1 MADISIH
8 NTKSIEISA
17 LREVTGSTPFFTRD
31 IVITDDRGHTIT
43 ITCYSHSD
51 EGEEL
56 KVSL

>member
-17 LREVTGSTPFFTRD
+17 LREVSGSTPFFTRD
-31 IVITDDRGHTIT
+31 ITITDERGHTIT
-43 ITCYSHSD
+43 ITCYANSD